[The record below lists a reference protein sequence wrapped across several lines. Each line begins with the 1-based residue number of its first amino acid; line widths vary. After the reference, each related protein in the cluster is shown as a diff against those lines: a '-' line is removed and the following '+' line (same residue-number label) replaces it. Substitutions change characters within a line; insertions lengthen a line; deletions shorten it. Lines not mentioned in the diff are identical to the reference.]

1 MSEFTP
7 QDRERAQKTLTAL
20 EGLVKVT
27 DERHEDMQKQHQEF
41 KDKFEKYEKRL
52 EKCEGFRN
60 RIYGYVIAVG
70 AGAVATAEGI
80 KTLFFG
86 NGS

>member
-20 EGLVKVT
+20 NGLVKVT
-27 DERHEDMQKQHQEF
+27 DERHEDMKEQHQEF
-41 KDKFEKYEKRL
+41 KERFGRYEQRLAKF
-52 EKCEGFRN
+52 EGFRN

-86 NGS
+86 DGS

>member
-1 MSEFTP
+1 MEDLSELLA
-7 QDRERAQKTLTAL
+7 QQRETHAL
-20 EGLVKVT
+20 LQGHVKIA
-27 DERHEDMQKQHQEF
+27 DERHEDIKEQHREF
-41 KDKFEKYEKRL
+41 KELFKTHDDRIK
-52 EKCEGFRN
+52 KCEGFRN

-80 KTLFFG
+80 KTLLFG